1 MPMNTRPVTGELDGL
16 LAFLDHQRQAVRY
29 ACFGLTDEQARVAP
43 AASPLSLGGLVK
55 HLAWGERTWLAR
67 IEGRPV
73 PGDTDPSAAI
83 AEYMGTFQ
91 LTDGQTQAGVLADYE
106 TAAAQTDTR
115 TRAVAD
121 LDRKVPLPPSP
132 WGPDPDGCTVRWVLL
147 HLIEE
152 TARHA
157 GHADLLREALDGGL
171 SGPLMAA
178 AEGWPADG
186 WVTPWRPAL
195 PGRRSPPAGD
205 RLRACLIPA

>member
-73 PGDTDPSAAI
+73 PGDADPSAAI

-91 LTDGQTQAGVLADYE
+91 LTPGQTLAGVLADYE
-106 TAAAQTDTR
+106 AAAAETDR
-115 TRAVAD
+115 SIRAAAD
-121 LDRKVPLPPSP
+121 LDRKVPLPRSP

-205 RLRACLIPA
+205 RLRACPIPA

>member
-16 LAFLDHQRQAVRY
+16 LAFLDHQREAVRY
-29 ACFGLTDEQARVAP
+29 ACFGLTDEQARLAP

-67 IEGRPV
+67 IEGRAL
-73 PGDTDPSAAI
+73 PGDTDPSATMADYL
-83 AEYMGTFQ
+83 ATFQ
-91 LTDGQTQAGVLADYE
+91 LTAGETLAGVLAGYQ
-106 TAAAQTDTR
+106 TAAAATDR
-115 TRAVAD
+115 VVRANED
-121 LDRKVPLPPSP
+121 LGRAVPLPAAP
-132 WGPDPDGCTVRWVLL
+132 WAPDPDGCTVRWVLL

-157 GHADLLREALDGGL
+157 GHADLLREALDGAP

-186 WVTPWRPAL
+186 WVTPWHPAL
-195 PGRRSPPAGD
+195 PGRRSPPVGD
-205 RLRACLIPA
+205 RLRACPIPA

>member
-16 LAFLDHQRQAVRY
+16 LAFLDHQRAAARY
-29 ACFGLTDEQARVAP
+29 ACFGLTDEQARVVP

-55 HLAWGERTWLAR
+55 HLAWGERTWTAR

-73 PGDTDPSAAI
+73 PGDADPSAAI

-91 LTDGQTQAGVLADYE
+91 LAAGETLAGVLADYV
-106 TAAAQTDTR
+106 AAAERTDR
-115 TRAVAD
+115 VARADTD
-121 LDRKVPLPPSP
+121 LDRKVALPASP
-132 WGPDPDGCTVRWVLL
+132 WGPDPDRCTVRWVLL
-147 HLIEE
+147 HLVEE

-186 WVTPWRPAL
+186 WVTPWK
-195 PGRRSPPAGD
+195 PPA
-205 RLRACLIPA
+205 

>member
-1 MPMNTRPVTGELDGL
+1 MPMNARPVTGELDGL
-16 LAFLDHQRQAVRY
+16 LAFLDHQREAVRY
-29 ACFGLTDEQARVAP
+29 ACFGLTEEQARAAP

-55 HLAWGERTWLAR
+55 HLARGERNWTAR

-73 PGDTDPSAAI
+73 PGDDDPGAAM
-83 AEYMGTFQ
+83 AEYMGTFR
-91 LTDGQTQAGVLADYE
+91 LTDDETLAGVLAGYE
-106 TAAAQTDTR
+106 TAASHTDR
-115 TRAVAD
+115 IARANSD
-121 LDRKVPLPPSP
+121 LDRKVQLPAAP
-132 WGPDPDGCTVRWVLL
+132 WGPDPDRCTVRWILL

-186 WVTPWRPAL
+186 WVTPWQI
-195 PGRRSPPAGD
+195 RS
-205 RLRACLIPA
+205 

>member
-16 LAFLDHQRQAVRY
+16 LAFLDHQREAVRY
-29 ACFGLTDEQARVAP
+29 ACFGLTDEQARVTP

-55 HLAWGERTWLAR
+55 HLAWGERTWLTR
-67 IEGRPV
+67 IEGHPL
-73 PGDTDPSAAI
+73 PGDTDPSAAL
-83 AEYMGTFQ
+83 ADYLGTFQ
-91 LTDGQTQAGVLADYE
+91 LTAAETLAGVLADY
-106 TAAAQTDTR
+106 AAAAAETDR
-115 TRAVAD
+115 IARAGAD
-121 LDRKVPLPPSP
+121 LDRKVPLPATPWSP
-132 WGPDPDGCTVRWVLL
+132 DVCTVRWIMF

-186 WVTPWRPAL
+186 WVTPWRP
-195 PGRRSPPAGD
+195 PS
-205 RLRACLIPA
+205 

>member
-1 MPMNTRPVTGELDGL
+1 MNTRPVTGELDGL
-16 LAFLDHQRQAVRY
+16 LAFLDHQREAVRY
-29 ACFGLTDEQARVAP
+29 ACFGLTDEQARAAP

-67 IEGRPV
+67 IEGHAV

-83 AEYMGTFQ
+83 ADYMGTFR
-91 LTDGQTQAGVLADYE
+91 LTAGETLADVLAGYQ
-106 TAAAQTDTR
+106 TAAAETDR
-115 TRAVAD
+115 VVRAIED
-121 LDRKVPLPPSP
+121 LGRAVPLPATP
-132 WGPDPDGCTVRWVLL
+132 WGPDRDGCTVRWVLL

-157 GHADLLREALDGGL
+157 GHADLLRETLDGGL

-186 WVTPWRPAL
+186 WVTPWHPAL
-195 PGRRSPPAGD
+195 SGRRSPPAGD
-205 RLRACLIPA
+205 RLRACPTTA

>member
-29 ACFGLTDEQARVAP
+29 ACFGLTDKQARVAP

-67 IEGRPV
+67 IEGHPL
-73 PGDTDPSAAI
+73 PGDTDPSAAF
-83 AEYMGTFQ
+83 ADYMGTFQ
-91 LTDGQTQAGVLADYE
+91 LTAAETLVGVLADYA
-106 TAAAQTDTR
+106 TAAADTDR
-115 TRAVAD
+115 GARAAD
-121 LDRKVPLPPSP
+121 GLDRKVPLPATP
-132 WGPDPDGCTVRWVLL
+132 WTPDDATVRWILL

-195 PGRRSPPAGD
+195 SGRRSPPAGD
-205 RLRACLIPA
+205 RLRACPIPV

>member
-1 MPMNTRPVTGELDGL
+1 MNTRPVTGELDAL
-16 LAFLDHQRQAVRY
+16 LAFLDHERQAVRY
-29 ACFGLTDEQARVAP
+29 ACFGLTDEQARAAP

-55 HLAWGERTWLAR
+55 HLAWGEHTWLAR
-67 IEGRPV
+67 IEGRPL
-73 PGDTDPSAAI
+73 PGDTDSSAAM
-83 AEYMGTFQ
+83 AGYLGTFQ
-91 LTDGQTQAGVLADYE
+91 LTAAQTLAGVLADYE
-106 TAAAQTDTR
+106 TAAAQTDLGA
-115 TRAVAD
+115 RAAAD
-121 LDRKVPLPPSP
+121 LDQKVPLPATP
-132 WGPDPDGCTVRWVLL
+132 WNPDGCTVRWILL

-195 PGRRSPPAGD
+195 SDQRSPHAGD
-205 RLRACLIPA
+205 RLRACPIPA

>member
-16 LAFLDHQRQAVRY
+16 LAFLDHQREAVRY

-43 AASPLSLGGLVK
+43 AAGSLSLGGLLK

-67 IEGRPV
+67 IEGHPL
-73 PGDTDPSAAI
+73 PGDADPAA
-83 AEYMGTFQ
+83 AMTEYMSTFQ
-91 LTDGQTQAGVLADYE
+91 LAGDQTLAGALADYE
-106 TAAAQTDTR
+106 TAAAGTDR
-115 TRAVAD
+115 GARAVDD
-121 LDRKVPLPPSP
+121 LDRKVPLPATP
-132 WGPDPDGCTVRWVLL
+132 WGPDPDRCTVRWVLL

-178 AEGWPADG
+178 AEDWPADG

-195 PGRRSPPAGD
+195 GSRRSPRAGD
-205 RLRACLIPA
+205 RLRACPTTA

>member
-16 LAFLDHQRQAVRY
+16 LAFLDHQREAVRY
-29 ACFGLTDEQARVAP
+29 ACFGLTEEQARVAP

-67 IEGRPV
+67 IEGQPV
-73 PGDTDPSAAI
+73 PGGTDPGAALT
-83 AEYMGTFQ
+83 EYMGTFA
-91 LTDGQTQAGVLADYE
+91 LNGDETLAGVLADYE
-106 TAAAQTDTR
+106 AAAAATDR
-115 TRAVAD
+115 GARAAGD
-121 LDRKVPLPPSP
+121 LDRDVPLPTTP
-132 WGPDPDGCTVRWVLL
+132 WTPERCTVRWVLL
-147 HLIEE
+147 HLVEE

-195 PGRRSPPAGD
+195 LDPLSLPAGD
-205 RLRACLIPA
+205 RLRACPTTA

>member
-16 LAFLDHQRQAVRY
+16 LAFLDHQREAVRY

-55 HLAWGERTWLAR
+55 HLAWGERNWLAR
-67 IEGRPV
+67 IEGHPV
-73 PGDTDPSAAI
+73 PGDADPSAAL
-83 AEYMGTFQ
+83 ADYMATFQ
-91 LTDGQTQAGVLADYE
+91 LTAEETLAGVLADYE
-106 TAAAQTDTR
+106 ATAAR
-115 TRAVAD
+115 TNAGARTNAAARTHAAARTNAD
-121 LDRKVPLPPSP
+121 LDRNVPLPPAP
-132 WGPDPDGCTVRWVLL
+132 WNPDPDGCTVRWVLL

-186 WVTPWRPAL
+186 WVTPWQPA
-195 PGRRSPPAGD
+195 P
-205 RLRACLIPA
+205 

>member
-29 ACFGLTDEQARVAP
+29 ACFGLTDEQARIAP

-55 HLAWGERTWLAR
+55 HLTWGEQTWLAR

-73 PGDTDPSAAI
+73 PGDTDPSAAM
-83 AEYMGTFQ
+83 ADYLDTFQ
-91 LTDGQTQAGVLADYE
+91 LTREETLAGVLAGYE
-106 TAAAQTDTR
+106 AAAAQTDR
-115 TRAVAD
+115 STRATAD
-121 LDRKVPLPPSP
+121 LDRQVPLPATP
-132 WGPDPDGCTVRWVLL
+132 WSPDGCTVRWILF

-186 WVTPWRPAL
+186 WVTPWQI
-195 PGRRSPPAGD
+195 RS
-205 RLRACLIPA
+205 